1 RERGSPANCRLHV
14 GVQVACPRDMRF
26 RAAQPDLMGAV
37 KSLPDKK
44 DPPKRVSVLG
54 DTGQFLRRLS
64 RALYSPP
71 HAIGAA
77 NRGRVRPDSPTQSRP
92 VSRARVVIAGSAR

>member
-1 RERGSPANCRLHV
+1 
-14 GVQVACPRDMRF
+14 MRF

-64 RALYSPP
+64 RALYSLP

-77 NRGRVRPDSPTQSRP
+77 HRTRPNNALIVGPRLTQETGVTGGVTFARAMHEIEQGR
-92 VSRARVVIAGSAR
+92 AA

>member
-1 RERGSPANCRLHV
+1 
-14 GVQVACPRDMRF
+14 MRF

-64 RALYSPP
+64 ERSIRHRTRSAP
-71 HAIGAA
+71 
-77 NRGRVRPDSPTQSRP
+77 R
-92 VSRARVVIAGSAR
+92 IAGGCARTARRSLDR